1 MALEPARRIE
11 AASRARRPSCYPR
24 EWRGRDLAAG
34 LSSAAVVVPKA
45 MAHATVA
52 GLPPQV
58 GLSTAF
64 VPMASGA
71 PVRARRGPGS

>member
-34 LSSAAVVVPKA
+34 LSSAAVVLPKA
-45 MAHATVA
+45 MAYATVA